1 MKKLKVTVDGKTYD
15 VVVEGADEPVRQA
28 PSAGPVLQQTSVA
41 PPSSSAAR
49 PASSGPAAG
58 AGSVA
63 SPLSGRIVS
72 VDCSVGQKVVSGD
85 KLVTVEAMK
94 MHTFVAAASDGV
106 VTAIAVQAGD
116 VVEEGQVLVTIG

>member
-1 MKKLKVTVDGKTYD
+1 
-15 VVVEGADEPVRQA
+15 
-28 PSAGPVLQQTSVA
+28 
-41 PPSSSAAR
+41 
-49 PASSGPAAG
+49 
-58 AGSVA
+58 
-63 SPLSGRIVS
+63 

>member
-15 VVVEGADEPVRQA
+15 VLVEGADEPLRA
-28 PSAGPVLQQTSVA
+28 SPPAGPVLQQTSVA

-49 PASSGPAAG
+49 PSGAAPAAG

-72 VDCSVGQKVVSGD
+72 VDCSVGQKVVAGD

-94 MHTFVAAASDGV
+94 MNTFVAAASDGV